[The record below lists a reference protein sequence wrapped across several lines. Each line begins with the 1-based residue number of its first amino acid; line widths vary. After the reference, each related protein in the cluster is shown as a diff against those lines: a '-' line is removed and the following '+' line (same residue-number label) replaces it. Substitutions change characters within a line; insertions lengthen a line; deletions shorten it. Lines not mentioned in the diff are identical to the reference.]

1 MKKFILFFFFLPF
14 AAFGQSNSPDSYL
27 GELPIRNGR
36 INYTGIDSISG
47 VSKDELYLRAKAFL
61 STAFPNFKDVVKL
74 DDKDLGKITVR
85 GIFRTDA
92 KGGNLIKTYQE
103 FYANTNIQVKDGK
116 FRYEITDFVKPSS
129 DLRVPDF
136 NYEQMLFNKKRAE
149 KLSPDINALINRYI
163 VALIHAMKSQDN
175 F

>member
-1 MKKFILFFFFLPF
+1 MKKFILFFLLLPCLTY
-14 AAFGQSNSPDSYL
+14 GQNNPPDSYL

-36 INYTGIDSISG
+36 INYTGIDSVAG
-47 VSKDELYLRAKAFL
+47 VSKEELYLRAKSFL

-85 GIFRTDA
+85 GLFQTDA
-92 KGGNLIKTYQE
+92 RGGSLIKTYQE
-103 FYANTNIQVKDGK
+103 FYASTNIQVKDGK
-116 FRYEITDFVKPSS
+116 FKYEITDFIKPSS
-129 DLRVPDF
+129 SIRVPDF

-149 KLSPDINALINRYI
+149 KLSPDINAVINRYI
-163 VALIHAMKSQDN
+163 VALINTMKSQDS